1 MWPAAMVLCTCGPAP
16 PPTPEPIPAATIEV
30 APPEPRAADITEP
43 AAEPKSVDTI
53 VGTLSLTKGAQP
65 VIAGRM
71 LSSDDVAK
79 HFGDK
84 WRSLVGKRFRARG
97 EKYDYQCEPDAQ
109 CMQDGVIPLL
119 REVVSI
125 ELCRGCMNPA
135 GVASV
140 DCPVT
145 EVEVSACVAVC
156 KEASDACDAG
166 ANRDRGRLR
175 RCGSKWVGCRSMCE
189 QYADPNPLCF

>member
-1 MWPAAMVLCTCGPAP
+1 MHGPPQAMMLML
-16 PPTPEPIPAATIEV
+16 
-30 APPEPRAADITEP
+30 
-43 AAEPKSVDTI
+43 DTI

-71 LSSDDVAK
+71 LSSDDLAK
-79 HFGDK
+79 HFGDT
-84 WRSLVGKRFRARG
+84 WRRLVGRRFRARG
-97 EKYDYQCEPDAQ
+97 EKHDHQCEPDAQ

-135 GVASV
+135 GVAAV
-140 DCPVT
+140 DCLVT
-145 EVEVSACVAVC
+145 DDEVTACIAVC

-166 ANRDRGRLR
+166 AKRDRGRLR
-175 RCGSKWVGCRSMCE
+175 RCGSRWVGCRSSCK
-189 QYADPNPLCF
+189 QHADPDPLCF